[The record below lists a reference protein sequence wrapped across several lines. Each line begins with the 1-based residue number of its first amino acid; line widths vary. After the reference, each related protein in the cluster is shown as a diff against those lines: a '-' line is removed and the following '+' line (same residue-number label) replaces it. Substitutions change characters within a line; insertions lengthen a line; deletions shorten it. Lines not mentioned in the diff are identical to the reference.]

1 MQNSADSV
9 PCAKGILQEPPMK
22 KIAKK
27 TVTLIVVLALL
38 AIVSYFSITVV
49 GPNERGV
56 KVTLGEVTGGILEPG
71 MHVHPPFISFIK
83 KYSIVPKGMNVT
95 FSVGKDGAITKD
107 MQTVGSQVTVF
118 YRYDA
123 AKIMDVVKK
132 YNDSIL
138 ENAITKSLVAS
149 VKESVGKYSIYSL
162 VENQDQITKDVIGTL
177 TEKLSE
183 YPIEITQLTIS
194 NWDWSEDFDKQI
206 KETMNRTQQ
215 VRQAEQDLKLAET
228 NAQKQVAEA
237 EAAKKAAEQTAE
249 GELIK
254 SQKAAEAKRVEAD
267 ALAYYNAK
275 VAQNY
280 NVEIRL
286 KELEIEL
293 EKAKRWDGRQV
304 PEYVPL
310 TAAGAIVSLPEAKE

>member
-1 MQNSADSV
+1 
-9 PCAKGILQEPPMK
+9 MK
-22 KIAKK
+22 KIATKSL
-27 TVTLIVVLALL
+27 VTLIVLAVI
-38 AIVSYFSITVV
+38 AVTAYESVAVV
-49 GPNERGV
+49 APNERGV
-56 KVTLGEVTGGILEPG
+56 QVMLGEVTGDVLEPG
-71 MHVHPPFISFIK
+71 MHFHPPFVSNIK

-118 YRYDA
+118 YRYDGA
-123 AKIMDVVKK
+123 RIMDAVKK
-132 YNDSIL
+132 YNESIL
-138 ENAITKSLVAS
+138 ENAITRSLVAS
-149 VKESVGKYSIYSL
+149 VKESVGKYSIYEL
-162 VENQDQITKDVIGTL
+162 VENQDKITTDVTNAL
-177 TEKLSE
+177 NAKLAE
-183 YPIEITQLTIS
+183 YPIEVTQLTIS
-194 NWDWSEDFDKQI
+194 NWDWSEDFDKNI

-237 EAAKKAAEQTAE
+237 EAQKKAAEQTAE

-254 SQKAAEAKRVEAD
+254 AQKAAEAKRVEAD
-267 ALAYYNAK
+267 ALAYYNSK

-280 NVEIRL
+280 QVEIKL

-293 EKAKRWDGRQV
+293 EKAKKWDGRQV

-310 TAAGAIVSLPEAKE
+310 TASGAIVNLPEAKK

>member
-1 MQNSADSV
+1 MSKGLKKFVPSIIFLLLIALVAINSA
-9 PCAKGILQEPPMK
+9 A
-22 KIAKK
+22 
-27 TVTLIVVLALL
+27 VVAP
-38 AIVSYFSITVV
+38 T
-49 GPNERGV
+49 ERGIQ
-56 KVTLGEVTGGILEPG
+56 VTLGQVTGDVLGPG
-71 MHVHPPFISFIK
+71 LHFHAPFVSTIK
-83 KYSIVPKGMNVT
+83 KYSIVPKGMSAN

-118 YRYDA
+118 YRYNTD
-123 AKIMDVVKK
+123 KIMDAVTK

-138 ENAITKSLVAS
+138 ENAITRSLVAS
-149 VKESVGKYSIYSL
+149 VKESVGKYSIYEL
-162 VENQDQITKDVIGTL
+162 VENQDKITGDVATS
-177 TEKLSE
+177 LSLRLE
-183 YPIEITQLTIS
+183 AYPIEVTQLTIS
-194 NWDWSEDFDKQI
+194 NWDWSEDFDRQI

-249 GELIK
+249 ADLIK
-254 SQKAAEAKRVEAD
+254 AQKAADAKRAEAD

-275 VAQNY
+275 VAQNQSI
-280 NVEIRL
+280 EIKL

-310 TAAGAIVSLPEAKE
+310 TAAGGIVNLPEAKR

>member
-1 MQNSADSV
+1 
-9 PCAKGILQEPPMK
+9 MK
-22 KIAKK
+22 KMATKSL
-27 TVTLIVVLALL
+27 VTLIVLAVI
-38 AIVSYFSITVV
+38 AVTAYESVAVV
-49 GPNERGV
+49 APNERGV
-56 KVTLGEVTGGILEPG
+56 QVMLGEVTGDVLEPG
-71 MHVHPPFISFIK
+71 MHFHPPFVSNIK

-118 YRYDA
+118 YRYDG
-123 AKIMDVVKK
+123 AKIMDAVKK
-132 YNDSIL
+132 YNESIL
-138 ENAITKSLVAS
+138 ENAITRSLIAS
-149 VKESVGKYSIYSL
+149 VKESVGKYSIYEL
-162 VENQDQITKDVIGTL
+162 VENQDKITTDVTNAL
-177 TEKLSE
+177 NAKLAE
-183 YPIEITQLTIS
+183 YPIEVTQLTIS
-194 NWDWSEDFDKQI
+194 NWDWSEDFDKNI

-237 EAAKKAAEQTAE
+237 EAQKKAAEQTAE

-254 SQKAAEAKRVEAD
+254 AQKAAEAKRVEAD
-267 ALAYYNAK
+267 ALAYYNSK

-280 NVEIRL
+280 QVEIKL

-293 EKAKRWDGRQV
+293 EKAKKWDGRQV

-310 TAAGAIVSLPEAKE
+310 TASGAIVNLPEAKNKQ

>member
-1 MQNSADSV
+1 MAETS
-9 PCAKGILQEPPMK
+9 K
-22 KIAKK
+22 KNIKVAKK
-27 TVTLIVVLALL
+27 TVVGIIVVLVL
-38 AIVSYFSITVV
+38 AAVLYNSITVV

-56 KVTLGEVTGGILEPG
+56 QVTLGEVTGGVLEPG
-71 MHVHPPFISFIK
+71 MHYHIPFISIIK
-83 KYSIVPKGMNVT
+83 KYSIVPRGMNVN
-95 FSVGKDGAITKD
+95 FSTEKDGAITKD
-107 MQTVGSQVTVF
+107 MQTVAAQVTIF
-118 YRYDA
+118 YRYDDERL
-123 AKIMDVVKK
+123 MDAVKK
-132 YNDSIL
+132 YNESIL

-149 VKESVGKYSIYSL
+149 VKEAVGKYSIYDL
-162 VENQDQITKDVIGTL
+162 IENQDKITTDVHTS
-177 TEKLSE
+177 LSAKVAE
-183 YPIEITQLTIS
+183 YPILVTQLTIS
-194 NWDWSEDFDKQI
+194 NWDWSEDFDKNI

-215 VRQAEQDLKLAET
+215 VRQAEQDLKLTET

-254 SQKAAEAKRVEAD
+254 AQKAAEAKRAEAD
-267 ALAYYNAK
+267 ALAYYNEK

-280 NVEIRL
+280 QVEIKL

-310 TAAGAIVSLPEAKE
+310 TAAGGIVTLPAAGEAKKN

>member
-1 MQNSADSV
+1 MKKFAG
-9 PCAKGILQEPPMK
+9 KGI
-22 KIAKK
+22 
-27 TVTLIVVLALL
+27 VTMVVLA
-38 AIVSYFSITVV
+38 AIAVVGYSSVTVV
-49 GPNERGV
+49 APNERGV
-56 KVTLGEVTGGILEPG
+56 QVTLGEVTGDVLEPG
-71 MHVHPPFISFIK
+71 MHYHAPFISTIR

-118 YRYDA
+118 YRYDGT
-123 AKIMDVVKK
+123 KLMDAVKK
-132 YNDSIL
+132 YSESIL
-138 ENAITKSLVAS
+138 ENAITRSLVAS
-149 VKESVGKYSIYSL
+149 VKESVGKYSIYEL
-162 VENQDQITKDVIGTL
+162 VENQDKITSDVTTSLNAKL
-177 TEKLSE
+177 TE
-183 YPIEITQLTIS
+183 YPIEVTQLTIS
-194 NWDWSEDFDKQI
+194 NWDWSDDFDKNI

-215 VRQAEQDLKLAET
+215 VRQAEQDLKLTET

-254 SQKAAEAKRVEAD
+254 AQKAAEAKRVEAD
-267 ALAYYNAK
+267 ALAYYNSK

-280 NVEIRL
+280 QVEIKL

-293 EKAKRWDGRQV
+293 EKAKKWDGRQV

-310 TAAGAIVSLPEAKE
+310 TAAGGIVNLPAAKQ

>member
-1 MQNSADSV
+1 
-9 PCAKGILQEPPMK
+9 MK
-22 KIAKK
+22 KIATKSIIS
-27 TVTLIVVLALL
+27 LIVLAVI
-38 AIVSYFSITVV
+38 AAAAYESVSVV
-49 GPNERGV
+49 APNERGV
-56 KVTLGEVTGGILEPG
+56 QVMLGEVTGDVLEPG
-71 MHVHPPFISFIK
+71 MHFHPPFVSTIK

-118 YRYDA
+118 YRYDG
-123 AKIMDVVKK
+123 AKIMDAVKK
-132 YNDSIL
+132 YNESIL
-138 ENAITKSLVAS
+138 ENAITRSLVAS
-149 VKESVGKYSIYSL
+149 VKESVGKYSIYEL
-162 VENQDQITKDVIGTL
+162 VENQDKITTDVTTAL
-177 TEKLSE
+177 NAKLAE
-183 YPIEITQLTIS
+183 YPIEVTQLTIS
-194 NWDWSEDFDKQI
+194 NWDWSEDFDKNI

-237 EAAKKAAEQTAE
+237 EAQKKAAEQTAE

-254 SQKAAEAKRVEAD
+254 AQKAAEAKRVEAD
-267 ALAYYNAK
+267 ALAYYNSK

-280 NVEIRL
+280 QVEIKL

-293 EKAKRWDGRQV
+293 EKAKKWDGRQV

-310 TAAGAIVSLPEAKE
+310 TASGAIVNLPEAKK

>member
-1 MQNSADSV
+1 
-9 PCAKGILQEPPMK
+9 MK
-22 KIAKK
+22 KMATKSL
-27 TVTLIVVLALL
+27 VTLIVLAVI
-38 AIVSYFSITVV
+38 AVTAYESVAVV
-49 GPNERGV
+49 APNERGV
-56 KVTLGEVTGGILEPG
+56 QVMLGEVTGDVLEPG
-71 MHVHPPFISFIK
+71 MHFHPPFVSNIK

-118 YRYDA
+118 YRYDG
-123 AKIMDVVKK
+123 AKIMDAVKK
-132 YNDSIL
+132 YNESIL
-138 ENAITKSLVAS
+138 ENAITRSLVAS
-149 VKESVGKYSIYSL
+149 VKESVGKYSIYEL
-162 VENQDQITKDVIGTL
+162 VENQDKITTDVTNAL
-177 TEKLSE
+177 NAKLAE
-183 YPIEITQLTIS
+183 YPIEVTQLTIS
-194 NWDWSEDFDKQI
+194 NWDWSEDFDKNI

-237 EAAKKAAEQTAE
+237 EAQKKAAEQTAE

-254 SQKAAEAKRVEAD
+254 AQKAAEAKRVEAD
-267 ALAYYNAK
+267 ALAYYNSK

-280 NVEIRL
+280 QVEIKL

-293 EKAKRWDGRQV
+293 EKAKKWDGRQV

-310 TAAGAIVSLPEAKE
+310 TASGAIVNLPEAKK

>member
-1 MQNSADSV
+1 
-9 PCAKGILQEPPMK
+9 MK
-22 KIAKK
+22 KIATKSL
-27 TVTLIVVLALL
+27 VTLIVLAVI
-38 AIVSYFSITVV
+38 AVTAYESVAVV
-49 GPNERGV
+49 APNERGV
-56 KVTLGEVTGGILEPG
+56 QVMLGEVTGDVLEPG
-71 MHVHPPFISFIK
+71 MHFHPPFVSNIK

-118 YRYDA
+118 YRYDG
-123 AKIMDVVKK
+123 AKIMDAVKK
-132 YNDSIL
+132 YNESIL
-138 ENAITKSLVAS
+138 ENAITRSLVAS
-149 VKESVGKYSIYSL
+149 VKESVGKYSIYEL
-162 VENQDQITKDVIGTL
+162 VENQDKITTDVTNAL
-177 TEKLSE
+177 NAKLAE
-183 YPIEITQLTIS
+183 YPIEVTQLTIS
-194 NWDWSEDFDKQI
+194 NWDWSEDFDKNI

-237 EAAKKAAEQTAE
+237 EAQKKAAEQTAE

-254 SQKAAEAKRVEAD
+254 AQKAAEAKRVEAD
-267 ALAYYNAK
+267 ALAYYNSK

-280 NVEIRL
+280 QVEIKL

-293 EKAKRWDGRQV
+293 EKAKKWDGRQV

-310 TAAGAIVSLPEAKE
+310 TASGAIVNLPEAKK

>member
-1 MQNSADSV
+1 
-9 PCAKGILQEPPMK
+9 MK
-22 KIAKK
+22 KMATKSL
-27 TVTLIVVLALL
+27 VTLIVLAVI
-38 AIVSYFSITVV
+38 AVTAYESVAVV
-49 GPNERGV
+49 APNERGV
-56 KVTLGEVTGGILEPG
+56 QVMLGEVTGDVLEPG
-71 MHVHPPFISFIK
+71 MHFHPPFVSNIK

-118 YRYDA
+118 YRYDG
-123 AKIMDVVKK
+123 AKIMDAVKK
-132 YNDSIL
+132 YNESIL
-138 ENAITKSLVAS
+138 ENAITRSLVAS
-149 VKESVGKYSIYSL
+149 VKESVGKYSIYEL
-162 VENQDQITKDVIGTL
+162 VENQDKITTDVTNAL
-177 TEKLSE
+177 NAKLAE
-183 YPIEITQLTIS
+183 YPIEVTQLTIS
-194 NWDWSEDFDKQI
+194 NWDWSEDFDKNI

-237 EAAKKAAEQTAE
+237 EAQKKAAEQTAE

-254 SQKAAEAKRVEAD
+254 AQKAAEAKRVEAD

-280 NVEIRL
+280 QVEIKL

-293 EKAKRWDGRQV
+293 EKAKKWDGRQV

-310 TAAGAIVSLPEAKE
+310 TASGAIVNLPEAKNKQ

>member
-1 MQNSADSV
+1 
-9 PCAKGILQEPPMK
+9 MK

-27 TVTLIVVLALL
+27 SIITLVILAVVVA
-38 AIVSYFSITVV
+38 AVFDSVAVV
-49 GPNERGV
+49 APNERGV
-56 KVTLGEVTGGILEPG
+56 QVMLGEVTGDVLEPG
-71 MHVHPPFISFIK
+71 MHYHPPFISTIK
-83 KYSIVPKGMNVT
+83 KYSIVPKGMNVN

-118 YRYDA
+118 YRYDG
-123 AKIMDVVKK
+123 AKIMDAVKK
-132 YNDSIL
+132 YNDSVL
-138 ENAITKSLVAS
+138 ENAITRSLVAS
-149 VKESVGKYSIYSL
+149 VKESVGKYSIYEL
-162 VENQDQITKDVIGTL
+162 VESQDKITVDVTNSL
-177 TEKLSE
+177 KEKLAE
-183 YPIEITQLTIS
+183 YPLEVTQLTIS
-194 NWDWSEDFDKQI
+194 NWDWSDDFDKNI

-237 EAAKKAAEQTAE
+237 EAQKKAAEQMAE
-249 GELIK
+249 AELIK
-254 SQKAAEAKRVEAD
+254 AQKAAAAKQVEAD

-280 NVEIRL
+280 QVEIKL

-293 EKAKRWDGRQV
+293 EKAKKWDGRQV

-310 TAAGAIVSLPEAKE
+310 TAAGGIVTLPEAKK

>member
-1 MQNSADSV
+1 
-9 PCAKGILQEPPMK
+9 MK
-22 KIAKK
+22 KIASKS
-27 TVTLIVVLALL
+27 LITIIVLALIAL
-38 AIVSYFSITVV
+38 TAYESFAVV
-49 GPNERGV
+49 APNERGV
-56 KVTLGEVTGGILEPG
+56 QVMLGEVTGDVLEPG
-71 MHVHPPFISFIK
+71 MHFHPPFVSTIK
-83 KYSIVPKGMNVT
+83 KYSIVPKGMNVN

-118 YRYDA
+118 YRYDG
-123 AKIMDVVKK
+123 AKIMDAVKK
-132 YNDSIL
+132 YSESIL
-138 ENAITKSLVAS
+138 ENAITRSLVAS
-149 VKESVGKYSIYSL
+149 VKESVGKYSIYEL
-162 VENQDQITKDVIGTL
+162 VENQDKITSDVNVAL
-177 TEKLSE
+177 NAKLAE
-183 YPIEITQLTIS
+183 YPIEVTQLTIS
-194 NWDWSEDFDKQI
+194 NWDWSEDFDKNI

-237 EAAKKAAEQTAE
+237 EAQKKAAEQTAE

-254 SQKAAEAKRVEAD
+254 AQKAAEAKRVEAD

-280 NVEIRL
+280 QVEIKL

-293 EKAKRWDGRQV
+293 EKAKKWDGRQV

-310 TAAGAIVSLPEAKE
+310 TASGAIVNLPEAKKN

>member
-1 MQNSADSV
+1 
-9 PCAKGILQEPPMK
+9 MK
-22 KIAKK
+22 KMATKSL
-27 TVTLIVVLALL
+27 VTLIVLAVI
-38 AIVSYFSITVV
+38 AVTAYESVAVV
-49 GPNERGV
+49 APNERGV
-56 KVTLGEVTGGILEPG
+56 QVMLGEVTGDVLEPG
-71 MHVHPPFISFIK
+71 MHFHPPFVSNIK

-118 YRYDA
+118 YRYDG
-123 AKIMDVVKK
+123 AKIMDAVKK
-132 YNDSIL
+132 YNESIL
-138 ENAITKSLVAS
+138 ENAITRSLVAS
-149 VKESVGKYSIYSL
+149 VKESVGKYSIYEL
-162 VENQDQITKDVIGTL
+162 VENQDKITTDVTNAL
-177 TEKLSE
+177 NAKLAE
-183 YPIEITQLTIS
+183 YPIEVTQLTIS
-194 NWDWSEDFDKQI
+194 NWDWSEDFDKNI

-237 EAAKKAAEQTAE
+237 EAQKKAAEQTAE

-254 SQKAAEAKRVEAD
+254 AQKAAEAKRVEAD

-280 NVEIRL
+280 QVEIKL

-293 EKAKRWDGRQV
+293 EKAKKWDGRQV

-310 TAAGAIVSLPEAKE
+310 TAAGGIVTLPEAKK

>member
-1 MQNSADSV
+1 
-9 PCAKGILQEPPMK
+9 MK
-22 KIAKK
+22 KMATKSL
-27 TVTLIVVLALL
+27 VTLIVLAVI
-38 AIVSYFSITVV
+38 AVTAYESVAVV
-49 GPNERGV
+49 APNERGV
-56 KVTLGEVTGGILEPG
+56 QVMLGEVTGDVLEPG
-71 MHVHPPFISFIK
+71 MHFHPPFVSNIK

-118 YRYDA
+118 YRYDG
-123 AKIMDVVKK
+123 AKIMDAVKK
-132 YNDSIL
+132 YNESIL
-138 ENAITKSLVAS
+138 ENAITRSLVAS
-149 VKESVGKYSIYSL
+149 VKESVGKYSIYEL
-162 VENQDQITKDVIGTL
+162 VENQDKITTDVTNAL
-177 TEKLSE
+177 NAKLAE
-183 YPIEITQLTIS
+183 YPIEVTQLTIS
-194 NWDWSEDFDKQI
+194 NWDWSEDFDKNI

-237 EAAKKAAEQTAE
+237 EAQKKAAEQTAE

-254 SQKAAEAKRVEAD
+254 AQKAAEAKRVEAD
-267 ALAYYNAK
+267 ALAYYNSK

-280 NVEIRL
+280 QVEIKL

-293 EKAKRWDGRQV
+293 EKAKKWDGRQV

-310 TAAGAIVSLPEAKE
+310 TAAGGIVTLPEAKK

>member
-1 MQNSADSV
+1 
-9 PCAKGILQEPPMK
+9 MK
-22 KIAKK
+22 KIATKSL
-27 TVTLIVVLALL
+27 VTLIVLAVI
-38 AIVSYFSITVV
+38 AVTAYESVAVV
-49 GPNERGV
+49 APNERGV
-56 KVTLGEVTGGILEPG
+56 QVMLGEVTGDVLEPG
-71 MHVHPPFISFIK
+71 MHFHPPFVSNIK

-118 YRYDA
+118 YRYDG
-123 AKIMDVVKK
+123 AKIMDAVKK
-132 YNDSIL
+132 YNESIL
-138 ENAITKSLVAS
+138 ENAITRSLVAS
-149 VKESVGKYSIYSL
+149 VKESVGKYSIYEL
-162 VENQDQITKDVIGTL
+162 VENQDKITTDVTNAL
-177 TEKLSE
+177 NAKLAE
-183 YPIEITQLTIS
+183 YPIEVTQLTIS
-194 NWDWSEDFDKQI
+194 NWDWSEDFDKNI

-237 EAAKKAAEQTAE
+237 EAQKKAAEQTAE

-254 SQKAAEAKRVEAD
+254 AQKAAEAKRVEAD
-267 ALAYYNAK
+267 ALAYYNSK

-280 NVEIRL
+280 QVEIKL

-293 EKAKRWDGRQV
+293 EKAKKWDGRQV

-310 TAAGAIVSLPEAKE
+310 TASGTIVNLPEAKK

>member
-1 MQNSADSV
+1 MATKS
-9 PCAKGILQEPPMK
+9 L
-22 KIAKK
+22 
-27 TVTLIVVLALL
+27 VTLIVLAVI
-38 AIVSYFSITVV
+38 AVTAYESVAVV
-49 GPNERGV
+49 APNERGV
-56 KVTLGEVTGGILEPG
+56 QVMLGEVTGDVLEPG
-71 MHVHPPFISFIK
+71 MHFHPPFVSNIK

-118 YRYDA
+118 YRYDG
-123 AKIMDVVKK
+123 AKIMDAVKK
-132 YNDSIL
+132 YNESIL
-138 ENAITKSLVAS
+138 ENAITRSLVAS
-149 VKESVGKYSIYSL
+149 VKESVGKYSIYEL
-162 VENQDQITKDVIGTL
+162 VENQDKITTDVTNAL
-177 TEKLSE
+177 NAKLAE
-183 YPIEITQLTIS
+183 YPIEVTQLTIS
-194 NWDWSEDFDKQI
+194 NWDWSEDFDKNI

-237 EAAKKAAEQTAE
+237 EAQKKAAEQTAE

-254 SQKAAEAKRVEAD
+254 AQKAAEAKRVEAD
-267 ALAYYNAK
+267 ALAYYNSK

-280 NVEIRL
+280 QVEIKL

-293 EKAKRWDGRQV
+293 EKAKKWDGRQV

-310 TAAGAIVSLPEAKE
+310 TASGAIVNLPEAKK

>member
-1 MQNSADSV
+1 
-9 PCAKGILQEPPMK
+9 MK
-22 KIAKK
+22 KMATKSL
-27 TVTLIVVLALL
+27 VTLIVLAVI
-38 AIVSYFSITVV
+38 AVTAYESVAVV
-49 GPNERGV
+49 APNERGV
-56 KVTLGEVTGGILEPG
+56 QVMLGEVTGDVLEPG
-71 MHVHPPFISFIK
+71 MHFHPPFVSNIK

-118 YRYDA
+118 YRYDG
-123 AKIMDVVKK
+123 AKIMDAVKK
-132 YNDSIL
+132 YNESIL
-138 ENAITKSLVAS
+138 ENAITRSLVAS
-149 VKESVGKYSIYSL
+149 VKESVGKYSIYEL
-162 VENQDQITKDVIGTL
+162 VENQDKITTDVTNAL
-177 TEKLSE
+177 NAKLAE
-183 YPIEITQLTIS
+183 YPIEVTQLTIA
-194 NWDWSEDFDKQI
+194 NWDWSEDFDKNI

-237 EAAKKAAEQTAE
+237 EAQKKAAEQTAE

-254 SQKAAEAKRVEAD
+254 AQKAAEAKRVEAD
-267 ALAYYNAK
+267 ALAYYNSK

-280 NVEIRL
+280 QVEIKL

-293 EKAKRWDGRQV
+293 EKAKKWDGRQV

-310 TAAGAIVSLPEAKE
+310 TASGAIVNRPEAKK

>member
-1 MQNSADSV
+1 
-9 PCAKGILQEPPMK
+9 MK
-22 KIAKK
+22 KATKSL
-27 TVTLIVVLALL
+27 VTLVVLAVI
-38 AIVSYFSITVV
+38 AAAVYGSVSVV
-49 GPNERGV
+49 APNERGV
-56 KVTLGEVTGGILEPG
+56 QVTLGEVTGNVLEPG
-71 MHVHPPFISFIK
+71 MHYHPPFISTIK

-123 AKIMDVVKK
+123 ARIMDAVKK
-132 YNDSIL
+132 YSEAVL
-138 ENAITKSLVAS
+138 ENAITRSLVAS

-162 VENQDQITKDVIGTL
+162 VEDQDQITVDVTNSL
-177 TEKLSE
+177 KEKLSE
-183 YPIEITQLTIS
+183 YPIEVTQLTIS
-194 NWDWSEDFDKQI
+194 NWDWSDDFDKNI

-254 SQKAAEAKRVEAD
+254 AQKAAEAKRVEAD

-280 NVEIRL
+280 QVEIRL

-293 EKAKRWDGRQV
+293 EKAKKWDGRQV

-310 TAAGAIVSLPEAKE
+310 TANGAIVTLPAAKE

>member
-1 MQNSADSV
+1 
-9 PCAKGILQEPPMK
+9 MK
-22 KIAKK
+22 KIEKK
-27 TVTLIVVLALL
+27 TFLFCLVAFILV
-38 AIVSYFSITVV
+38 VV
-49 GPNERGV
+49 GYSSISLVEPNERGV
-56 KVTLGEVTGGILEPG
+56 KVTLGEVTGDVLAPG
-71 MHVHPPFISFIK
+71 MHFHPPFISKIK
-83 KYSIVPKGMNVT
+83 KYSIVPKGMNVNFT
-95 FSVGKDGAITKD
+95 VGTDGAITKD

-118 YRYDA
+118 YRYDGER
-123 AKIMDVVKK
+123 IMDAVRK
-132 YNDSIL
+132 YSESIL
-138 ENAITKSLVAS
+138 ENAITRSLVSS
-149 VKESVGKYSIYSL
+149 VKEAVGKYSIYEL
-162 VENQDQITKDVIGTL
+162 VESQDKITSDVEANIKQ
-177 TEKLSE
+177 KLAE
-183 YPIEITQLTIS
+183 YPIEVTQLTIS

-254 SQKAAEAKRVEAD
+254 AKKAAEAKRAEAD
-267 ALAYYNAK
+267 ALAYYNEK

-280 NVEIRL
+280 QVEIKL

-293 EKAKRWDGRQV
+293 EKAKKWDGRQV

-310 TAAGAIVSLPEAKE
+310 TAAGGIVTLPAAKQ

>member
-1 MQNSADSV
+1 
-9 PCAKGILQEPPMK
+9 MK
-22 KIAKK
+22 KMTRKSIS
-27 TVTLIVVLALL
+27 TIVVLAVL
-38 AIVSYFSITVV
+38 AVVVYSSVTVV
-49 GPNERGV
+49 APNERGV
-56 KVTLGEVTGGILEPG
+56 QVTLGEVTGDILDPG
-71 MHVHPPFISFIK
+71 MHFHPPFISTIK
-83 KYSIVPKGMNVT
+83 KYSIIPKGMNVYFT
-95 FSVGKDGAITKD
+95 VGTDGAITKD

-118 YRYDA
+118 YRYNVERLMDA
-123 AKIMDVVKK
+123 ITK
-132 YNDSIL
+132 YNESIL
-138 ENAITKSLVAS
+138 ENAITRSLVAS
-149 VKESVGKYSIYSL
+149 VKESVGKYSIYEL
-162 VENQDQITKDVIGTL
+162 VENQDKITKDVNTSLVQKL
-177 TEKLSE
+177 TD
-183 YPIEITQLTIS
+183 YPIDVTQLTIS

-215 VRQAEQDLKLAET
+215 VRQAEQELKLTET

-254 SQKAAEAKRVEAD
+254 AQKAADAKRAEAD

-280 NVEIRL
+280 QVEIKL

-293 EKAKRWDGRQV
+293 EKAKKWDGRQV

-310 TAAGAIVSLPEAKE
+310 TAAGGVVTLPAAKN